1 MIALLEGTV
10 REIAENSIVLFA
22 SGIGFEIFVAHP
34 ENFIPTKTYFLYI
47 YESRKENDV
56 SLYGFA
62 DKGEKAIFELLIR
75 KVSGIGAKTAMGIFR
90 VFTKERFIGIID
102 SGDYK
107 AFKPVP
113 GIGDKT
119 AKRIVIELGGEI
131 KEEEKKVEGEKLKL
145 ARSALFSLGYAS
157 EEINKVLKS
166 ITDED
171 SLENIVREAIKEL
184 NDER

>member
-1 MIALLEGTV
+1 MIALLEGII
-10 REIAENSIVLFA
+10 REVTENSIVLFTN
-22 SGIGFEIFVAHP
+22 GIGFEIFVAHP
-34 ENFIPTKTYFLYI
+34 ENFVPTKIYSIYI

-75 KVSGIGAKTAMGIFR
+75 KVSGIGAKTAMGIFK
-90 VFTKERFIGIID
+90 VFTKDKFISIID

-107 AFKPVP
+107 AFKPVS

-131 KEEEKKVEGEKLKL
+131 KEEEKKVESEKIKL
-145 ARSALFSLGYAS
+145 ARSALFSLGYTA
-157 EEINKVLKS
+157 EEISKVLKN

-171 SLENIVREAIKEL
+171 SLENIVREAIKQL
-184 NDER
+184 NYEK